1 MTEERFYA
9 FAGLEFAVE
18 VSSDDRFFRNE
29 GCLREFRVESV
40 SDPHRFRFRRQRELP
55 PLSGEKVADVPGFL
69 IYQQGNAV
77 LRYGGVSDGNWENAC
92 TLEEHRGKDHT
103 VVLKASQYE
112 QGFGVKTV
120 LKSMMVEHLIAR
132 NDGFVFHCSYVAHEN
147 WAILFTGPSETGK
160 STQAELWKSYR
171 GVQIINGDR
180 AAVRPGNGIL
190 IAEGIPFAGRSAYCK
205 NRSLP
210 IAAIV
215 YLGQAPKTSIRRVS
229 GIEAFLKIW
238 EGISVCTWDREDME
252 LVSRTA
258 QMAAEQLPVYHMPCT
273 PDESA
278 VTALE
283 RELKKLV
290 ND

>member
-1 MTEERFYA
+1 MTEERYYA

-40 SDPHRFRFRRQRELP
+40 CDPHRFRFRRQRELP
-55 PLSGEKVADVPGFL
+55 PPSGEKVADVPGFL

-77 LRYGGVSDGNWENAC
+77 LRYSGVSDGNWENAC
-92 TLEEHRGKDHT
+92 TLEEHRGKEHT
-103 VVLKASQYE
+103 VVLKDSRYE

-132 NDGFVFHCSYVAHEN
+132 NDGFLFHCSYVAHEN
-147 WAILFTGPSETGK
+147 RAILFTAPSETGK

-171 GVQIINGDR
+171 GAQIINGDR
-180 AAVRPGNGIL
+180 AAVRPVNGKL
-190 IAEGIPFAGRSAYCK
+190 MAEGIPFAGSSAYCK

-215 YLGQAPKTSIRRVS
+215 YLGQAPKTLIRRVS

-238 EGISVCTWDREDME
+238 EGISVSTWDREDME

-283 RELKKLV
+283 RELRKLV